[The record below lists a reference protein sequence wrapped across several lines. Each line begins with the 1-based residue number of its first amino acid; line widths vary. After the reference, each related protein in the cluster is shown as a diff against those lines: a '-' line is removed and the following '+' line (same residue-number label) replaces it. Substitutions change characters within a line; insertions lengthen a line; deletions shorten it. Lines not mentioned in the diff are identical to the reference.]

1 MSFTSG
7 IRFVPTENLLCFS
20 NQEDLKKSK
29 NQEGIIQWII
39 VIKRTIRNVNFEW
52 SFFMLIFSENE
63 KLSQKKR
70 GLLTLASN
78 LILYISYTFS
88 DLCVLII
95 FLHLIL

>member
-1 MSFTSG
+1 MSTLNG
-7 IRFVPTENLLCFS
+7 
-20 NQEDLKKSK
+20 
-29 NQEGIIQWII
+29 
-39 VIKRTIRNVNFEW
+39 

-88 DLCVLII
+88 DLCVLRI